1 MNNETRLLLENK
13 RSIDGKMLTTKEMK
27 GSHRY
32 EYHPEME
39 LKKKRHSS
47 VYKTYRLKGTRE
59 MTSTFLCNAVIVSL
73 PFVLVRMKRTA
84 NSHIA
89 GLQGLEDWSKICI
102 NYQ

>member
-1 MNNETRLLLENK
+1 MEKCLQLRRWKAAIDMN
-13 RSIDGKMLTTKEMK
+13 TTLKWN
-27 GSHRY
+27 
-32 EYHPEME
+32 
-39 LKKKRHSS
+39 KKKKKSIPQ
-47 VYKTYRLKGTRE
+47 YKTYRLKGTRE

-89 GLQGLEDWSKICI
+89 GLQGLEDWSKFCI